1 MGSFN
6 YDLYHLEIVQ
16 VNHSFWRCLSISGT
30 SSNDRDLM
38 IVPISPFAHF
48 YLACFTMINEF
59 RKLLKV
65 RTVKSHR
72 RIVWPVIQYK
82 AKSSYL
88 YMSCFREF
96 PSLNLPM
103 IYPISQKTNI
113 WYILKCVILILLW
126 IIRKNDPAFSIY
138 CDTMLVFFLFIY
150 FSFSFSPTYDAS
162 LTWTE
167 WEFAR
172 DIIFK
177 TYNLLSPVFIW

>member
-1 MGSFN
+1 
-6 YDLYHLEIVQ
+6 
-16 VNHSFWRCLSISGT
+16 
-30 SSNDRDLM
+30 M

-103 IYPISQKTNI
+103 IYHISQKTNI

-126 IIRKNDPAFSIY
+126 IIRKNDPVLFHPLWYYVGILSIY
-138 CDTMLVFFLFIY
+138 LVIFLF
-150 FSFSFSPTYDAS
+150 
-162 LTWTE
+162 
-167 WEFAR
+167 
-172 DIIFK
+172 
-177 TYNLLSPVFIW
+177 LSNIWRIVNVDWMGICPRYYI